1 MFVLLK
7 LGCLR
12 NVLYKNFVQFSF
24 AVIQLCDVQRER
36 ERERE
41 MNRAILTGV
50 AQGWRSDEERLRDL
64 FSSKVR
70 SLLCGVFGGL
80 QLQRK

>member
-24 AVIQLCDVQRER
+24 TVIQLCDVQRER
-36 ERERE
+36 ERET
-41 MNRAILTGV
+41 NRAILTGV